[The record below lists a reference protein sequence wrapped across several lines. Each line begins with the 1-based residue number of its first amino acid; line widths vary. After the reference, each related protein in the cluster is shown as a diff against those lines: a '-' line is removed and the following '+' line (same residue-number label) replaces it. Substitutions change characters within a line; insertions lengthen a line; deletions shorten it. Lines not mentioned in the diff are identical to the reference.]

1 MTKDL
6 ISLLF
11 IVFLYRI
18 FSAHKYNIGF
28 EEFFRN
34 FTVDDKTVVQ
44 DVNILFFYKNYKNWI
59 EHFVGCSKFSY
70 FLCTRIRHV
79 DRLINIDWLIDWLI
93 DWMTGW
99 SIDWLIDWLFDWLID
114 WLIDLFIYWWLVDRL
129 IDWLIGYLIDWLIDL
144 LMIGWSIDWLIDW
157 SIDWLNHWFI
167 NLSSYLIH
175 FN

>member
-79 DRLINIDWLIDWLI
+79 DRLINIDWLIDRLI
-93 DWMTGW
+93 NRL
-99 SIDWLIDWLFDWLID
+99 IDWLIDWLNDWLID
-114 WLIDLFIYWWLVDRL
+114 WF
-129 IDWLIGYLIDWLIDL
+129 IGYLIDWLIDL
-144 LMIGWSIDWLIDW
+144 FIDDWLIDWLIDW
-157 SIDWLNHWFI
+157 LVIWLIDWFIDDWLIDWFIDWSIDWTIDL
-167 NLSSYLIH
+167 
-175 FN
+175 